1 VQKRL
6 FLVSLGIALLTWGLS
21 FLVHDYYRATA
32 SLLPAPEKGRLSS
45 LGQFA
50 DVAALAGINVPG
62 SEAARLY
69 PSIISSDT
77 ILISILLQEF
87 PDANGGASATLLDRL
102 DVAENTPAKTLDAGL
117 KKLRSALNT
126 SFDARTG
133 IVTLGLVLDDAQLA
147 ADVLN
152 AVILALDKFMRTKKT
167 TNAYEQV
174 TWIDVRLH
182 QVSDSL
188 RIAEERVKNFREKNR
203 RLADSPLLMM
213 EQDRL
218 LRSVQVS
225 STVFVELKKQYELA
239 KLEEIKNMTI
249 VNVLD
254 PARVPATKIGP
265 KRKTNAAIGFMLTF
279 LCLSGFYVVREIYPD
294 HIRQAT
300 RLLQRKGN
308 ADRVSGDK

>member
-1 VQKRL
+1 M
-6 FLVSLGIALLTWGLS
+6 SLGIGLLTWGGS
-21 FLVHDYYRATA
+21 FLVHDYYRSTA
-32 SLLPAPEKGRLSS
+32 SLLPAPEKGRLSA

-50 DVAALAGINVPG
+50 DVAALAGVNIPG

-69 PSIISSDT
+69 PAIVTSDTVLLNVLQRTYSISGKSSDMT
-77 ILISILLQEF
+77 LIDFMDIDEES
-87 PDANGGASATLLDRL
+87 GA
-102 DVAENTPAKTLDAGL
+102 
-117 KKLRSALNT
+117 KKLETALKLLRSSLST

-133 IVTLGLVLDDAQLA
+133 IVTLAITLNDAQLA

-152 AVILALDKFMRTKKT
+152 ATIGELDKLMRSKKT
-167 TNAYEQV
+167 TNAFEQV
-174 TWIDVRLH
+174 RWIDVRLR

-188 RIAEERVKNFREKNR
+188 RVAEESVRRFREKNR
-203 RLADSPLLMM
+203 RVSDSPELMM

-254 PARVPATKIGP
+254 PARVPATKSGP
-265 KRKTNAAIGFMLTF
+265 KRKTNAAIAMILAIVGLVT
-279 LCLSGFYVVREIYPD
+279 YYAVRELYGAD
-294 HIRQAT
+294 IRRFWQILRT
-300 RLLQRKGN
+300 
-308 ADRVSGDK
+308 